1 MSAPEQ
7 HDADPSVS
15 GSSGETSGDMGVSSQ
30 RIGDVGGGRSA
41 PSGTRDTSP
50 VRSETP
56 AHRER
61 DVQPDYP
68 SLPVAG
74 YPKIDP
80 RSKLHRYQPR

>member
-1 MSAPEQ
+1 MSAPDQ
-7 HDADPSVS
+7 HDPSVS
-15 GSSGETSGDMGVSSQ
+15 GTSGETSGDMGVSSQ
-30 RIGDVGGGRSA
+30 RIGDVGGGRLA
-41 PSGTRDTSP
+41 PSGTRDTAL
-50 VRSETP
+50 VRAADAP

>member
-30 RIGDVGGGRSA
+30 RIGDVGGGRLA

-50 VRSETP
+50 ARP
-56 AHRER
+56 DGREQR
-61 DVQPDYP
+61 EHDVQPDYP

-74 YPKIDP
+74 YPKLDP